1 MKGDTIMKSKTDEF
15 IAQSIKSKY
24 ETNQKTSEVAKLK
37 ELDKKVTKGPK
48 IFSYIYGSISTL
60 ILGIG
65 MCLAMEVIGKIMA
78 LGICI
83 GVVGIAL
90 MISTYFIYKKMVEK
104 NKKKYGNEII
114 ELSDKILKSEEVV

>member
-1 MKGDTIMKSKTDEF
+1 MKGDTIMKSQTDEF

>member
-1 MKGDTIMKSKTDEF
+1 MKSKTDEF